1 MITLHG
7 SFDEVAQPEVDGSA
21 SSAPSGPRE
30 VQGIIQGQSTR
41 GSRKQEEL

>member
-21 SSAPSGPRE
+21 HPLPQVQGGSRYHSGPKHKR
-30 VQGIIQGQSTR
+30 IA
-41 GSRKQEEL
+41 KQEEL